1 MSLQFFPQVRDN
13 VTGALARMMLVA
25 SPQQRAAFAGQFL
38 KRLPLTEDH
47 AEWRITLELIEMLV
61 REGNDE
67 VAAAIPGMIRI
78 LKILKT
84 YKK

>member
-1 MSLQFFPQVRDN
+1 
-13 VTGALARMMLVA
+13 MMLVA

-67 VAAAIPGMIRI
+67 VAAAIPGMI
-78 LKILKT
+78 
-84 YKK
+84 